1 MVMEMKKEKAEK
13 KERKNN
19 YGFKAAGF
27 TMLIVAFCI
36 GIFFLA
42 NMLTPFQGLEDRE
55 DMRVIMESYMYIDMV
70 LSTIMLIISFYLI
83 YTYLKDYLELKS
95 SFTFGVL
102 LAVISFMLFA
112 ISANPILHMLFGVF
126 GRPGLFSI
134 IPPLFAT
141 VSLAMLAWVSSK

>member
-1 MVMEMKKEKAEK
+1 MKNEKAEK
-13 KERKNN
+13 KEKRNN
-19 YGFKAAGF
+19 YSFKAAGF
-27 TMLIVAFCI
+27 TLVIVAFCI

-55 DMRVIMESYMYIDMV
+55 DLREIMASYMYIDMA
-70 LSTIMLIISFYLI
+70 LSTIMLIISIFLI
-83 YTYLKDYLELKS
+83 FVYLKDYLELRS
-95 SFTFGVL
+95 SFTLGVL

-112 ISANPILHMLFGVF
+112 ISANPLLHMLFGVF

-141 VSLAMLAWVSSK
+141 VSLAILAWVSSR

>member
-1 MVMEMKKEKAEK
+1 MEMKKEKAEK
-13 KERKNN
+13 KEIKNN
-19 YGFKAAGF
+19 YDLKAAGF
-27 TMLIVAFCI
+27 TLLIVTLCI

-42 NMLTPFQGLEDRE
+42 DMLTPFRGLENRE
-55 DMRVIMESYMYIDMV
+55 DMRVIMDSYMYIDMA
-70 LSTIMLIISFYLI
+70 LSTIMLIISIYLI
-83 YTYLKDYLELKS
+83 FVYLKDYLELRS

-141 VSLAMLAWVSSK
+141 VSLAILAWVSSK